1 MWKKILEHI
10 MVGFSI
16 SVAVAL
22 TVQISVGQATGQA
35 VVTREFAARFASE
48 GVAAL
53 AQLGLVGLIGATFSC
68 AALVLQIERWSYLR
82 QGVVHFLIT
91 AAVWAPVSLLCW
103 GAASGWG
110 LWIQLGS
117 WAFTYAVI
125 WLVQY
130 LICRRRVAETNAR
143 IAAQRRKP

>member
-10 MVGFSI
+10 LVGFSI

-35 VVTREFAARFASE
+35 VVTREFAARFTSE
-48 GVAAL
+48 GV
-53 AQLGLVGLIGATFSC
+53 

-103 GAASGWG
+103 SAASGWG